1 MFEFRCRVPVGR
13 KLLFHFVFFDC
24 LYTEYDTFVLCVD
37 LKKNDCFSAL
47 LYTLLFCTIPIHLIL
62 YNAVSSFMGIYRYIG
77 VIIMHVEGRIGEMG
91 EGTVGGRGR
100 WREMGIGKLRGG
112 ERG

>member
-1 MFEFRCRVPVGR
+1 
-13 KLLFHFVFFDC
+13 
-24 LYTEYDTFVLCVD
+24 
-37 LKKNDCFSAL
+37 
-47 LYTLLFCTIPIHLIL
+47 
-62 YNAVSSFMGIYRYIG
+62 MGIYRYIG

-100 WREMGIGKLRGG
+100 WREMGRGKLRGG